1 MYERRWYIICADSRG
16 ATDQKATGPLKTLN
30 QALQQAS
37 GLLKRRMARS
47 GLYMSSHQTTKLSS
61 GLYEL
66 VPIVGAILN
75 NDDTV
80 KPAPLRCFVG
90 RKEALAAYGLAAPIE
105 HTNFSEGITRA
116 LGPNWNNGHES
127 NH

>member
-1 MYERRWYIICADSRG
+1 MYERRWYIICAESCG
-16 ATDQKATGPLKTLN
+16 ATDRKATGPLKTLN

-47 GLYMSSHQTTKLSS
+47 GLYMSSHQTTKLSC

-66 VPIVGAILN
+66 VPCAGISLDSDEIA
-75 NDDTV
+75 
-80 KPAPLRCFVG
+80 KPAPLRCLVG
-90 RKEALAAYGLAAPIE
+90 RKEVLVACGLVGPVE
-105 HTNFSEGITRA
+105 CTNFYEDITRA